1 MASGAVGPPGVP
13 NMPLPLRS
21 RRLLPRCHGNLPVP
35 LSPRKVPRL
44 ARGSALVQHRPGEDG
59 LRRGRRV
66 RRDAGRAAAR
76 AAGQGGRDAVHGRLR
91 AAEGPAEGRCAGAG
105 PGHAVPA
112 PGHAVPAPENYVR
125 HAARRR
131 LASNAGWGGPA
142 GLCPAAGSRMVLAG
156 GGAGALHGAGAQVN
170 FLVLLLTHQAIGF
183 SCLFFFFHNF
193 KN

>member
-35 LSPRKVPRL
+35 LSPGKVPRL

-76 AAGQGGRDAVHGRLR
+76 AAGQGGRDAVHRRLR
-91 AAEGPAEGRCAGAG
+91 AAEGPAEGRCARAG
-105 PGHAVPA
+105 

-142 GLCPAAGSRMVLAG
+142 GLCPAAGSPMVPAG
-156 GGAGALHGAGAQVN
+156 GRGRGASWSWRTGELSRFNAYASGLWV
-170 FLVLLLTHQAIGF
+170 FV
-183 SCLFFFFHNF
+183 SFFFPPQF
-193 KN
+193 KKLS